1 MQILNI
7 QSDGTKYLKCFANDN
22 NCIFIL
28 TLSYRIKST
37 NILIYIL
44 YIHKSDFKFGPAVCI
59 VDDSF
64 FKFQLHYKFE
74 KLSGCYI
81 NIYLFFLFI
90 YNIVDTK
97 IKNSIFKKYLL
108 HS

>member
-7 QSDGTKYLKCFANDN
+7 QSDGTNYLKCFANDN

-59 VDDSF
+59 VDASF
-64 FKFQLHYKFE
+64 FY
-74 KLSGCYI
+74 S
-81 NIYLFFLFI
+81 
-90 YNIVDTK
+90 
-97 IKNSIFKKYLL
+97 KYTTHLGNYQVITYQVVT
-108 HS
+108 

>member
-81 NIYLFFLFI
+81 NIYPFFFVYI
-90 YNIVDTK
+90 EYCRY
-97 IKNSIFKKYLL
+97 KN
-108 HS
+108 